1 MPLFEPRC
9 EQKTEMSINVAIVV
23 CISLYNVVAK
33 CLPKA
38 IVVINPGNPTGQ
50 LLSKQNVQ
58 DVIKF
63 AKKEGLF
70 ILADEVSL

>member
-1 MPLFEPRC
+1 
-9 EQKTEMSINVAIVV
+9 MSINVAIVV